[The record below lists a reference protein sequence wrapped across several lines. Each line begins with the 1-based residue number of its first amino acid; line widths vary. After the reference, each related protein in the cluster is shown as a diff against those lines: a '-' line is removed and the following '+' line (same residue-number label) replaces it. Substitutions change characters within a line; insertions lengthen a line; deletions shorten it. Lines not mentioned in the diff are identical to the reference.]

1 MYNLHLKKKS
11 YSQLVPLGIILFL
24 GLATLLTFIVSQQR
38 QDLRSK
44 ALTDS
49 AILSFSPTSVTT
61 TANGTFNVAVI
72 LNTTPQAAVGTDIL
86 VQFDSTKLTLT
97 NITKSTHTVFNTWA
111 PIVANDTNGT
121 FDIQRVKD
129 CANLGTFIN
138 NTQNCPSGAG
148 VAEFG
153 VVAFNWANNAL
164 TGSFAG
170 VISPLATLTFQAK
183 TGSSGTTSVSYKF
196 IDLNTTT
203 DSNVVANPVGSGN
216 PEDIL
221 AAPTS
226 TVAVTI
232 STTTTASPTPTPTPT
247 RSPSPTPSQVPTP
260 TPTRSPSPTPTPTR
274 SPSPT
279 PTRSPSPTP
288 TRSPSPTPSIN
299 PTPTP
304 GSGAPQV
311 VLQVNLE
318 GMIGVTTQKPDKDF
332 TVVFKKAAIAD
343 QVFTSVFNA
352 TANNGNVVYTNQS
365 PFPVSSPDTYSIY
378 VKAPSYLVRQFAN
391 ITISTGAQTINLN
404 NLILAGDALST
415 GISTNKIDI
424 YDYNNLVANYNCKPA
439 PASPPPGKLCNSFNS
454 DFDYDTD
461 VDIFDYNFMIGN
473 FGAIGD

>member
-1 MYNLHLKKKS
+1 MYNLHLKKKN

-24 GLATLLTFIVSQQR
+24 GIATLLTFIVSQQR
-38 QDLRSK
+38 QDLMSK
-44 ALTDS
+44 ALTDN

-61 TANGTFNVAVI
+61 NVNGTFNVAVI
-72 LNTTPQAAVGTDIL
+72 LNTTPQAAIGTDIL
-86 VQFDSTKLTLT
+86 IQFDNTKLTLT
-97 NITKSTHTVFNTWA
+97 NVTKSTHTVFNTWA

-121 FDIQRVKD
+121 FDVARVKD
-129 CANLGTFIN
+129 CANLGTFNN

-170 VISPLATLTFQAK
+170 VISPLATLSFQAK
-183 TGSSGTTSVSYKF
+183 AGTSGTTSVSYKF
-196 IDLNTTT
+196 VNLSATT
-203 DSNVVANPVGSGN
+203 DSNVVANPAGSGN

-232 STTTTASPTPTPTPT
+232 STTTTTSPTPTPTPT

-288 TRSPSPTPSIN
+288 SVN
-299 PTPTP
+299 PTATP
-304 GSGAPQV
+304 GNGAPQV
-311 VLQVNLE
+311 FLQINLE
-318 GMIGVTTQKPDKDF
+318 GMVGTTTQKPDTNF
-332 TVVFKKAAIAD
+332 TVIFKKANTTD

-352 TANNGNVVYTNQS
+352 TVNNFNVVYTNQV
-365 PFPVSSPDTYSIY
+365 PFPVASPDTYSIF
-378 VKAPSYLVRQFAN
+378 VQAPSYLVRQFAN
-391 ITISTGAQTINLN
+391 VAVTTGTQTINLN
-404 NLILAGDALST
+404 NLILAGDSLST
-415 GISTNKIDI
+415 GMSANKIDI
-424 YDYNNLVANYNCKPA
+424 FDYNNLVANYNCKPT

-454 DFDYDTD
+454 DFDFDG
-461 VDIFDYNFMIGN
+461 DIDIHDYNFFAGN
-473 FGAIGD
+473 FGKIGD